1 MVTVVLTWMLVVWNM
16 LIKPSLCNDIG
27 RSFQR
32 LLRTEADGNIKH
44 AVKGASQKALK
55 IGQQGIGTNGGIGRQ
70 HSLQQKRGQ
79 QQ

>member
-44 AVKGASQKALK
+44 AVKGASQKSVENRTARDRNERWDRK
-55 IGQQGIGTNGGIGRQ
+55 AA
-70 HSLQQKRGQ
+70 
-79 QQ
+79 